1 MIHIKRIWVE
11 TIEDSAYLKGAIHLD
26 KGDEQAWLDGIKTF
40 LPDLYNRR
48 LPLPLD
54 QDGNFIMWYKVP
66 KDYSQYLCAERA
78 DAFVVA
84 CLYFSMAAGID
95 IISDIPLTSCLL
107 YQLNEQQI
115 PLLCNEKSGFKRVS
129 IHAPVASEL
138 EKSAEFVG
146 TGISCG
152 IDSFCTIMLGLKDSL
167 PKDNRLTHLAVFNT
181 GSLNF
186 YGYENISSLETW
198 REETEKELA
207 YHIQQ
212 GNIVAHKLGL
222 SFISIDTNIPDLYQG
237 AFLLSHTYRNL
248 SCILATQKMW
258 LTYYYASTGEGVIF
272 KPSLTVDTGLYD
284 VSTISNISLYH
295 LKMYTSAFEVTRM
308 QKLEMIADHPVVQEH
323 LNVCSHGKV
332 NCGRCTKCKRTLLN
346 LDILGKLDDFKH
358 AFPDMAY
365 YKKNRCKLLT
375 TSVREAKRSNLF
387 GYEMK
392 IFAEEHGFKYGWTSD
407 LLHLTYLLRQL
418 RIFIIHL
425 LSKK

>member
-1 MIHIKRIWVE
+1 MIHIKKIWVE
-11 TIEDSAYLKGAIHLD
+11 TENESAYLKASIHLD
-26 KGDEQAWLDGIKTF
+26 DGDEQAWLNGIKTF
-40 LPDLYNRR
+40 LPDLYSRR

-54 QDGNFIMWYKVP
+54 EEGDFIMWYKVS
-66 KDYSQYLCAERA
+66 KEFSKYVCTERA

-84 CLYFSMAAGID
+84 CLYFSMAAGLD
-95 IISDIPLTSCLL
+95 IISDIPVTSCLL

-115 PLLCNEKSGFKRVS
+115 PLLCNNKSGFRRVS
-129 IHAPVASEL
+129 IHAPVASEIG
-138 EKSAEFVG
+138 KSADFVG

-152 IDSFCTIMLGLKDSL
+152 IDSFCTIMLGLKESL
-167 PKDNRLTHLAVFNT
+167 PKENKLTHLAVFNT

-207 YHIQQ
+207 YHIHE
-212 GNIVAHKLGL
+212 GKIVARKLGL

-258 LTYYYASTGEGVIF
+258 LTYYYASTGEGILYQ
-272 KPSLTVDTGLYD
+272 PNLTLGTGSYD

-308 QKLEMIADHPVVQEH
+308 QKLQMIADNPVVQEH

-332 NCGRCTKCKRTLLN
+332 NCGCCTKCKRTLLN
-346 LDILGKLDDFKH
+346 LDILGKLDDYKQ

-365 YKKNRCKLLT
+365 YKKNRIKLLT
-375 TSVREAKRSNLF
+375 TGVREAKKSNLF
-387 GYEMK
+387 GYEMRL
-392 IFAEEHGFKYGWTSD
+392 FAEEHGFKYGLASD
-407 LLHLTYLLRQL
+407 LLHLTYPIRQL
-418 RIFIIHL
+418 RIYIINL
-425 LSKK
+425 LRKK